1 MIDPSPVGAVIPIAL
16 LLLLAA
22 LACVVCWWVDQAVQS
37 TKRRVKYHLMKLQ
50 EKSHEMIG

>member
-16 LLLLAA
+16 LLLLAS
-22 LACVVCWWVDQAVQS
+22 LTCIVCWCIDQLVQS